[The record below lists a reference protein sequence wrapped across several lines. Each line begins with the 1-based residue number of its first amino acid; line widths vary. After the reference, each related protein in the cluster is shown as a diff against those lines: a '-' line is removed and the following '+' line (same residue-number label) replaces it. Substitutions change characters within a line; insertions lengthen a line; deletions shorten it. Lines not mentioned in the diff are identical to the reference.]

1 MIHCNNDGGCGMVGY
16 GKCCGACEG
25 KLVLFSYRLGQ
36 EQRTQSDGAFEMKTC
51 YEVLIQAQLWN
62 YSCTAFCHETHQIP
76 PPAKS
81 SVRKKYDKI
90 PPILPAFYINIIY
103 KLQYS

>member
-1 MIHCNNDGGCGMVGY
+1 MVGY

-62 YSCTAFCHETHQIP
+62 YSCLVKPRIKLGTH
-76 PPAKS
+76 S
-81 SVRKKYDKI
+81 SRVSRF
-90 PPILPAFYINIIY
+90 LP
-103 KLQYS
+103 